1 MRRLVLQ
8 GLRELFN
15 RWWRGLFAPR
25 MLYGWRRA
33 DGLYLP
39 HTRISSST
47 VVDTPAQLDI
57 QDHVYIG
64 HFNLLDAAGGLHIG
78 EGCQVTTHCAL
89 LTHSSHHALRM
100 SGRAYWGASE
110 PPGFVRQP
118 THLGAYTFIGA
129 HSVVMP
135 GCHIGRGVIVRA
147 FSYVEGAIPDF
158 AIVAGQ
164 PAVVVGDTRH
174 IDAAWLLAHPQDRVA
189 LSIDAVALERASAA
203 PGA

>member
-1 MRRLVLQ
+1 MPSLVLRSLVNRLVRALC
-8 GLRELFN
+8 
-15 RWWRGLFAPR
+15 APR

-33 DGLYLP
+33 DGTFLP

-47 VVDTPAQLDI
+47 AVDSPAGLDI
-57 QDHVYIG
+57 QDHVYVG
-64 HFNLLDAAGGLHIG
+64 HFNLLDAAGGLHLG

-89 LTHSSHHALRM
+89 LTHSSHHALRVA
-100 SGRAYWGASE
+100 GRAYWGAAE
-110 PPGFVRQP
+110 PPAFVRQP
-118 THLGAYTFIGA
+118 THIGAYTFVGP

-135 GCHIGRGVIVRA
+135 GSHVGRGVIVRA

-174 IDAAWLLAHPQDRVA
+174 IDAAWLTAHPQDR
-189 LSIDAVALERASAA
+189 AA
-203 PGA
+203 YEAWAGPLKA